1 MNRATALGEDVPC
14 AAGTLRRASRSI
26 TRLYDTHL
34 THVGL
39 TTMQFSILRM
49 LERRG
54 GTAPLATLAETLV
67 FERTSLYRALGPLR
81 RARLVTLVSGKDRRA
96 TNVVLTPRARRRIA
110 SAVPHWMAA
119 QRAVLG
125 CFGVRAWRRLAGDL
139 GLITRLARV
148 AHSKRP

>member
-1 MNRATALGEDVPC
+1 MNQAAHPAEDVPC

-26 TRLYDTHL
+26 TRLYDSHL

-49 LERRG
+49 LQRQG
-54 GTAPLATLAETLV
+54 GTAPLATLAQTLV

-96 TNVVLTPRARRRIA
+96 TNVVLTQRARRRIA
-110 SAVPHWMAA
+110 TAMPHWMAA

-125 CFGVRAWRRLAGDL
+125 RFGVHAWRRVAGDL
-139 GLITRLARV
+139 SLITRLARV
-148 AHSKRP
+148 AHSD